1 MKIGQIAERGICADF
16 REIKAFSIDAIM
28 STSRIKSDRPKL
40 LIVILV
46 RYSNLVRL
54 FHSLV
59 IKRQLQGSEV
69 QTLGTHWRQ
78 PKAGDQTGSCKTIR
92 SRSYATLAQSDLLNS
107 DNNIELEYYL
117 LGLKTYYS
125 SYGIYPDERP
135 YFKLYKIV
143 TFSTLAIFF
152 IIIVIVVLERVCHL
166 RFRNHM
172 MVVQSITLGL
182 FEFYKYGQ
190 YNFLVLR
197 KLCFHSVVW
206 TFGSSCSLV
215 YYGLLILCYAIRWL
229 FTIQFCIRLGHFRNL
244 SSYFYE
250 VKNTTQYLGQCD
262 ICLRMGVAVSS
273 AKRAVR
279 NWNATNRALRYLEK
293 TETKRK
299 ADLSGLRVEK
309 NSNGYEMALV
319 ERDAQ
324 LEGRV
329 TSFDIISERIKK
341 SILPEG
347 FDYVPK
353 SSRKLPQRFEG
364 GSPLPPPHID
374 FGFAIPEVIP
384 KGKITMQQAINM
396 IKSYQL
402 KEKTVPQ
409 LADEYDLDVSM
420 VCFLS
425 LSLNS

>member
-1 MKIGQIAERGICADF
+1 
-16 REIKAFSIDAIM
+16 
-28 STSRIKSDRPKL
+28 
-40 LIVILV
+40 
-46 RYSNLVRL
+46 
-54 FHSLV
+54 
-59 IKRQLQGSEV
+59 
-69 QTLGTHWRQ
+69 
-78 PKAGDQTGSCKTIR
+78 
-92 SRSYATLAQSDLLNS
+92 
-107 DNNIELEYYL
+107 
-117 LGLKTYYS
+117 
-125 SYGIYPDERP
+125 
-135 YFKLYKIV
+135 
-143 TFSTLAIFF
+143 
-152 IIIVIVVLERVCHL
+152 
-166 RFRNHM
+166 
-172 MVVQSITLGL
+172 
-182 FEFYKYGQ
+182 
-190 YNFLVLR
+190 
-197 KLCFHSVVW
+197 
-206 TFGSSCSLV
+206 
-215 YYGLLILCYAIRWL
+215 
-229 FTIQFCIRLGHFRNL
+229 
-244 SSYFYE
+244 
-250 VKNTTQYLGQCD
+250 
-262 ICLRMGVAVSS
+262 MGVAVSS

-409 LADEYDLDVSM
+409 LADEYDLDVAS
-420 VCFLS
+420 VCKYFALFERDACNVWVPPTES
-425 LSLNS
+425 KDNKALLDAPIYQEDERLIDEGASRYTRLHKLQSPSEQ